1 MTEGLSEQNA
11 LEEQLRLKIE
21 AYHDSALLYAAAKLR
36 LPETMRTRAWTAD
49 ALAGELGLSP
59 PHLHRFLRA

>member
-21 AYHDSALLYAAAKLR
+21 AYHDSALLYAAVKLR

-49 ALAGELGLSP
+49 A
-59 PHLHRFLRA
+59 